1 MINIDKGVSIILHDW
16 LSVKQGELIHFITDE
31 THLKEAEA
39 VSKWAYGADAV
50 LKTTILPSHL
60 IQNGEIIENMVEILS
75 NENVIIGATDYS
87 FITTNAVKT
96 AVSKGA
102 RFLSIP
108 LSCTDGTS
116 LLEND
121 FVQMNTNEAKRNA
134 NKLLKYLN
142 GGDRIRVTTKL
153 GTDFSFSMKGRIPGS
168 FFGQARRPK
177 ETASASFEV
186 YVAPIEDSMNGVLYL
201 DASFGYIGLV
211 ESPVKIEFKNGTLI
225 SAKSEDGGADKL
237 INYIESF
244 NDKTMYKPGEFGIG
258 LNKMSKVRGVCY
270 IEDESVYS
278 TFHIG
283 MGRNIALGGVQK
295 AAGHFDIVT
304 WKPNIYVDDLMI
316 MKEGEIFI

>member
-16 LSVKQGELIHFITDE
+16 LGVKQGELIHFITDE

-50 LKTTILPSHL
+50 LKTTILPSRL

-108 LSCTDGTS
+108 LSCTDDTS

-153 GTDFSFSMKGRIPGS
+153 GTDLSFSMKDRIPGS

-211 ESPVKIEFKNGTLI
+211 ESPVKIEFKDGTLI

-237 INYIESF
+237 ISYIESF